1 MKKTII
7 PFLLLGSLCHPPAKA
22 ECIESTV
29 SQEVDTCAKSARDS
43 ADARLNSS
51 YKELMARIKIQ
62 YEADPKIGGDF
73 ATKLKGSQRAWLKF
87 RDSNC
92 ALETFEIEVG
102 QPAYIATVN
111 NCVTKT
117 SLERSAYLDKIL
129 PEI

>member
-7 PFLLLGSLCHPPAKA
+7 PFLLLGSLCLPPAKA

-29 SQEVDTCAKSARDS
+29 SQEVDACAKSARDS

-51 YKELMARIKIQ
+51 YKELMARIKNQ

-73 ATKLKGSQRAWLKF
+73 ATKLKESQRAWLKL

-92 ALETFEIEVG
+92 ALEAFEIEPG
-102 QPAYIATVN
+102 QPAYIVTVN
-111 NCVTKT
+111 NCVTKM